1 MTITLEEVSFVIN
14 VLSPYYIFGGFFFFH
29 VKMKNER
36 PEFSVLLTGD
46 QCRVRDS
53 VVSVCVLCVD
63 TDYLS
68 L

>member
-36 PEFSVLLTGD
+36 PEFSVLLTGG
-46 QCRVRDS
+46 QCCVRDS

>member
-36 PEFSVLLTGD
+36 PEFSVLLTGGPVL
-46 QCRVRDS
+46 CEGLC
-53 VVSVCVLCVD
+53 VVSVCPLC
-63 TDYLS
+63 
-68 L
+68 